1 VAKNRRYTG
10 RRAFLLGLGASAATG
25 ACAISNSSQQSN
37 NKVQVTADEKRD
49 FTVSG
54 DTPLRDRAAAKNIIY
69 GAATGYQILSSD
81 SAFADS
87 FARECAILVPPNALK
102 FRDIRPT
109 PTRFDFTEGDALLEF
124 ARKHKMLF
132 RGHTLVWNQDF
143 SNFGS
148 EWLRNTINRQNA
160 EQLLTTHVAKVA
172 GHYAGKVHSWD
183 VVNESVSP
191 EHGRSDGLT
200 KSPWLEFLGVEH
212 IDLAFHT
219 ARQADSQALLCLNEV
234 VGGGEKDSSRRDAIL
249 TLLDRLLSRGT
260 PVQALGIESHIGE
273 VPSNADLKRF
283 RVFLK
288 DVASLGLKILISEM
302 DVIDRNLPSDIPVRD
317 RIIAGIYEDYL
328 SVVVE
333 EPAVIAVLTWGLS
346 DRDTWHSTWN
356 PRPDK
361 APVRPL
367 PLDTQLKRKLAWNA
381 IARVFDRMPK
391 RKI

>member
-1 VAKNRRYTG
+1 MKNLRLPG
-10 RRAFLLGLGASAATG
+10 RRAFLMGLSASAATG
-25 ACAISNSSQQSN
+25 ACAMSNRS
-37 NKVQVTADEKRD
+37 KQVNDTIQATADEKRD
-49 FTVSG
+49 FTVSD
-54 DTPLRDRAAAKNIIY
+54 DTPLRDRAAAKNLIY

-81 SAFADS
+81 SAFAES
-87 FARECAILVPPNALK
+87 FARECGILVPPNALK
-102 FRDIRPT
+102 FGVLRPT
-109 PTRFDFTEGDALLEF
+109 PTRFDFTEGDAVLEF
-124 ARKHKMLF
+124 AHKYKMLF

-160 EQLLTTHVAKVA
+160 EQLLTNHVTKVA

-200 KSPWLEFLGVEH
+200 KSPWLKFLGVEH

-234 VGGGEKDSSRRDAIL
+234 VGGGEEDSSRREAIL
-249 TLLDRLLSRGT
+249 SLLERLLSRGT
-260 PVQALGIESHIGE
+260 PVQALGIESHIEG
-273 VPSNADLKRF
+273 VPSSSDLNRF

-288 DVASLGLKILISEM
+288 DVASLGLKILITEM
-302 DVIDRNLPSDIPVRD
+302 DVIDNQLPLNIDIRD
-317 RIIAGIYEDYL
+317 RIVAGVYEDYL
-328 SVVVE
+328 SVVLE

-356 PRPDK
+356 PRADK

-381 IARVFDRMPK
+381 IARVFDRMPE